1 MFALSSSHL
10 PPQYHSY
17 TSIYILPLNQMD
29 IDESDY
35 QFYFSLKC
43 PYAKMVEEDILIF
56 LNQRRYS
63 RWYFSIAND
72 DFPSPTLRV
81 KTKEGYIN
89 YRGVK
94 QIKLAVI

>member
-1 MFALSSSHL
+1 
-10 PPQYHSY
+10 
-17 TSIYILPLNQMD
+17 
-29 IDESDY
+29 
-35 QFYFSLKC
+35 
-43 PYAKMVEEDILIF
+43 MVEEDILIF

-94 QIKLAVI
+94 QIKLALI